1 MQGDESAVPG
11 ASRVTDDGTSPSSRS
26 RGDRQQQGQ
35 GGMVGAAAGSV
46 GGLILL
52 AALIALVV
60 YVRRRRVHGLGGGGQ
75 QQQQDLLAED
85 SDVRYLKDEDDIQ
98 LDLTEATPS
107 SARQFSNFE
116 RL

>member
-1 MQGDESAVPG
+1 MPG
-11 ASRVTDDGTSPSSRS
+11 ASRITDDGTSQSSRN
-26 RGDRQQQGQ
+26 RDRQQQP
-35 GGMVGAAAGSV
+35 GGILGAIAGGV
-46 GGLILL
+46 GGCILL
-52 AALIALVV
+52 ISAVALIGV
-60 YVRRRRVHGLGGGGQ
+60 YVRRRRFLHRIGGGGQ

-107 SARQFSNFE
+107 STRQFSNFE